1 MKILRKI
8 GKAIGSIIFVLAL
21 SAAIFAISLTKLTEY
36 NNLKGL
42 VTDLIGSQIAKVVDN
57 ETLTQTHQQLLEECT
72 KNETIQLATII
83 GQNVTIKC
91 EDVEKTTPEGLMNLF
106 TNALFDSIYY
116 KKYDCSFIECLQKP
130 DQSRL
135 TIFISL
141 EAHSFFKNCQYIL
154 LIASGVGLAIMLVSI
169 ETWWNRLKS
178 VGISLLSIS
187 LPLIILIL
195 FKDRI
200 FSLLA
205 NGIDVKSITSI
216 TGQIF
221 DSVSNIFLIM
231 LIAGVI
237 LTTSGY
243 ILQHFRKVKVEK

>member
-1 MKILRKI
+1 MKILRSI
-8 GKAIGSIIFVLAL
+8 GKAIGSVIFFLAL
-21 SAAIFAISLTKLTEY
+21 STAIFAISLTKLTEY

-42 VTDLIGSQIAKVVDN
+42 VTDLIGPQIAKGVDN
-57 ETLTQTHQQLLEECT
+57 DTLTQMHQEFLEECK
-72 KNETIQLATII
+72 KNETIQLSSVI

-91 EDVEKTTPEGLMNLF
+91 EDVEKTTPEGLTDLF
-106 TNALFDSIYY
+106 VNALFESVYY

-130 DQSRL
+130 GQEKF
-135 TIFISL
+135 TIFLSS
-141 EAHSFFKNCQYIL
+141 EAHSFFKNSQNIL
-154 LIASGVGLAIMLVSI
+154 LVASGVGLAIMLVSI

-178 VGISLLSIS
+178 VGITLLSIS
-187 LPLIILIL
+187 LPFFILIL

-205 NGIDVKSITSI
+205 DVKAVTPITD
-216 TGQIF
+216 QIF
-221 DSVSNIFLIM
+221 GSISKIFLVI